1 MVTLYF
7 SFYYK
12 KGINMSMQKKRVFDV
27 ISKLNNGLCT
37 IKEAITEIY
46 LTEPCITV
54 DADRLVKLTEQLTET
69 LTNGMSIRIE
79 MLPLTSTVSPDN
91 GLAGLSSELNT
102 ALSANSANSYFMAKS
117 IRMLLKTI
125 MLTRIRGEQ
134 CCMTHPILE
143 SPETSLFHKDLYDLA
158 NVTKID
164 ESRAMHRIF
173 ILFENSRVLD
183 VGNNMYMVSKMDG
196 SVDRELDEL
205 YRNIFT
211 TVPVS
216 GSVTPAIVGGKEGYV
231 RKDVI
236 IHNSALDKV
245 QENAAKVFDDKD
257 LAIIDALVLKYRN
270 A

>member
-1 MVTLYF
+1 MNL
-7 SFYYK
+7 
-12 KGINMSMQKKRVFDV
+12 QKKKVFDI

-69 LTNGMSIRIE
+69 LTSGKSVYIE
-79 MLPLTSTVSPDN
+79 MMPLASTVQPDSDLTGLTSELTAV
-91 GLAGLSSELNT
+91 LST
-102 ALSANSANSYFMAKS
+102 DSANSYFVAKS

-125 MLTRIRGEQ
+125 MLTRISGEQ

-143 SPETSLFHKDLYDLA
+143 TPETSLFHKDLYDLA
-158 NVTKID
+158 NVTEID
-164 ESRAMHRIF
+164 ETRAMYRLSM
-173 ILFENSRVLD
+173 LFENSRILD
-183 VGNNMYMVSKMDG
+183 IGINMYMVPKVDSSVG
-196 SVDRELDEL
+196 SELDEL
-205 YRNIFT
+205 YKNIFT
-211 TVPVS
+211 TEPT
-216 GSVTPAIVGGKEGYV
+216 TPTIVGGKEGYV